1 MTTIANH
8 DALLAAELR
17 AIVEHYLDGPVPE
30 ALLRDLAGFT
40 SGYAARQVE
49 ERAHSPASQ
58 QGPGRQQPD
67 KTATTRRRTA

>member
-1 MTTIANH
+1 MATIAKH
-8 DALLAAELR
+8 DALLAAEIS

-40 SGYAARQVE
+40 SGRMAQAVEKHAR
-49 ERAHSPASQ
+49 SPRSQ

-67 KTATTRRRTA
+67 TTATRRRTA